1 LDINIFEGFSV
12 LIVIT
17 FFFCTIMHRFAQVFP
32 ANSIDAIFM
41 LFYLP
46 LQIEPGSGLE
56 LYGSTLKAQQP

>member
-1 LDINIFEGFSV
+1 
-12 LIVIT
+12 
-17 FFFCTIMHRFAQVFP
+17 MHRFAQVFT